1 LEKVESK
8 TIDTKVEQKTIDT
21 KVEPKLI
28 LGNESYRFIESK

>member
-1 LEKVESK
+1 LEKVEPK
-8 TIDTKVEQKTIDT
+8 TIETKVESKTIDT